1 MKTIPLFVLLALV
14 VCSCAASQEARLA
27 TEPRSYAEAMDWIR
41 DDLMLLDDHLIGS
54 QYDQGVPDAERI
66 LKYSEAL
73 GRFEPPRISTD
84 WEAFEEYYAQTEDLV
99 YAADRLLYLVEQR
112 RKVEAKEQLWEVA
125 GRFNRLSADYGP
137 SIEVRLT
144 EQEQKPFASPEDYRG
159 DLPGELRYN
168 R

>member
-1 MKTIPLFVLLALV
+1 MKTVPLFVLLAFV
-14 VCSCAASQEARLA
+14 VCSCAASQETRLA

-41 DDLMLLDDHLIGS
+41 ADLMLLDNHLIGS
-54 QYDQGVPDAERI
+54 QYNQAVPDAERI
-66 LKYSEAL
+66 LAYANAL

-84 WEAFEEYYAQTEDLV
+84 WEAFEEYYAQTEDLTF
-99 YAADRLLYLVEQR
+99 AADRLLYFVEQR

-125 GRFNRLSADYGP
+125 GRFNRLSAEYGP

-144 EQEQKPFASPEDYRG
+144 EQEQKPFTGPETYRG